1 MFVLRDPFFWA
12 FIGMFGL
19 LGGAAVVS
27 GTSLRKYALLGFA
40 IVMICDLARVIL
52 VLPLC
57 PQPRF
62 EMGHWNWIAGGII
75 LAAALVFAFPAFSI
89 KWWAAPDENMVLRT
103 TGIYGIV
110 RNPIYLADILFSLGL
125 AIVFRSIMGIALIP
139 LWWAGF
145 LFLVLIEEES
155 LERALGQSYLDYK
168 RRVRGRIIPGLPI

>member
-1 MFVLRDPFFWA
+1 MFALQDPFFWA

-27 GTSLRKYALLGFA
+27 GTRLRRYALLGFA
-40 IVMICDLARVIL
+40 IVMICDLARAIL

-62 EMGHWNWIAGGII
+62 EMGNWNWIAGGII
-75 LAAALVFAFPAFSI
+75 LASALVFAVPAFSI
-89 KWWAAPDENMVLRT
+89 KWWAAPDENMALKT

-110 RNPIYLADILFSLGL
+110 RNPIYLADVLFSLGL
-125 AIVFRSIMGIALIP
+125 AIVFRSIIGIALIP

-145 LFLVLIEEES
+145 LFLILIEEES
-155 LERALGQSYLDYK
+155 LQRALGQPYLDYK
-168 RRVRGRIIPGLPI
+168 RRVKGRIIPGLPI